1 LEDKNQYNPG
11 LEQLL
16 AQFEAKSVEQEVTQV
31 SPPEIVKEVVKEV
44 EKQVKPIEVERKKE
58 EKKTEPKKLVPK
70 KIIFELSEEQR
81 KQKEELEKQRQ
92 LEREK
97 ILEGK
102 EEEIFVEDIEPSVIP
117 FDDVKRLLRNRLQEP
132 AYSRV
137 IGDKQ
142 FMNIS
147 KQISYCVGLSA

>member
-1 LEDKNQYNPG
+1 M
-11 LEQLL
+11 
-16 AQFEAKSVEQEVTQV
+16 
-31 SPPEIVKEVVKEV
+31 
-44 EKQVKPIEVERKKE
+44 
-58 EKKTEPKKLVPK
+58 
-70 KIIFELSEEQR
+70 
-81 KQKEELEKQRQ
+81 EKQRQ